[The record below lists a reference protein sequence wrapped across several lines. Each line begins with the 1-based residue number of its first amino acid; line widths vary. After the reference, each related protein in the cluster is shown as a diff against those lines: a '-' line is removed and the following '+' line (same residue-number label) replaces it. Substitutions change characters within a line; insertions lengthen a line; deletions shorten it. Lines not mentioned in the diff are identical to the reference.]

1 MIAKLLMLDK
11 HARHDDTW
19 CMTST
24 SNEQVLRAPGQP
36 GIALQRQAAKSGAK
50 ANVIYVHGA
59 TFGADLSLFYRFDGR
74 SWADAL
80 NDAGFHAWGFDF
92 AGYGHSDRYPAD
104 DGIPHGRVDEAL
116 PQLERAVAAVREQ
129 GEGLPIVLL
138 AHSWGTIV
146 AGAYAAIHPNDLMA
160 LVLFGPVA
168 MRKPV
173 APPATA
179 ASNLPNYLLTTWAQY
194 RRFVEDVPRGHPQV
208 LSEEHFDAWSAR
220 YLASDPQASSRNPPS
235 VLTPWGP
242 KMDIAAAW
250 SGEWLYD
257 ASAIK
262 CPSLVVRGEWD
273 SVSNDEDAATLI
285 GALGTSM
292 KEDVRIARATHLMHL
307 ESARVELYQRVN
319 DFLQRVTH

>member
-1 MIAKLLMLDK
+1 
-11 HARHDDTW
+11 
-19 CMTST
+19 MTST
-24 SNEQVLRAPGQP
+24 INGQVLRAPGQP
-36 GIALQRQAAKSGAK
+36 AIALQRQAGSGAK

-92 AGYGHSDRYPAD
+92 AGYGHSGRYPD
-104 DGIPHGRVDEAL
+104 DGLPHGRVNEAL
-116 PQLERAVAAVREQ
+116 PQLERVVAAVRDQ

-146 AGAYAAIHPNDLMA
+146 AGAYAARHPNELAA
-160 LVLFGPVA
+160 LVLFGPVVT
-168 MRKPV
+168 RKPV
-173 APPATA
+173 APPAPA
-179 ASNLPNYLLTTWAQY
+179 ASILPNYLLTTWAQY
-194 RRFVEDVPRGHPQV
+194 RRFVEDVPRGDAQV

-220 YLASDPQASSRNPPS
+220 WLASDPQASSRNPPS

-273 SVSNDEDAATLI
+273 GVSNDEDAATLL
-285 GALGTSM
+285 GALGASA
-292 KEDVRIARATHLMHL
+292 KDDVRIARATHLMHL
-307 ESARVELYQRVN
+307 ESARAELYERVN
-319 DFLQRVTH
+319 DFLQRATH